1 MKTFVTSGTGSQQ
14 SLQNI
19 HNEKVPV
26 YDSISDAQ
34 SDLANLE
41 EGQIIATKENTAVSQ
56 LLDAL
61 YPVGVTYLQFP
72 TCESPVDLFPTL
84 TWTEIN
90 FDGAFFRASG
100 TNADAFIG
108 VGGTLIPQGQ
118 ATAKNGLSVSV
129 DSNSSLTGYAGAF
142 SGAGFVQGNAA
153 IGGICSLGTYRGN
166 AYQGAGGSPGYDL
179 SINANHGHTCTVS
192 GDSETRPVNY
202 TVKVWKR
209 TA

>member
-1 MKTFVTSGTGSQQ
+1 MKTFVTSGTGTQQ

-72 TCESPVDLFPTL
+72 TCESPADLFPTL

-118 ATAKNGLSVSV
+118 ATAKNGLSIATTT
-129 DSNSSLTGYAGAF
+129 DLTGSIQIGVRNYPPDRSGIITIGSGTSYWAPSDTWATCNYA
-142 SGAGFVQGNAA
+142 N
-153 IGGICSLGTYRGN
+153 
-166 AYQGAGGSPGYDL
+166 
-179 SINANHGHTCTVS
+179 INANHSHSIS
-192 GDSETRPVNY
+192 GDTETRPINY

>member
-100 TNADAFIG
+100 TNADAFIR

-118 ATAKNGLSVSV
+118 GTAVNNLSMGNMSQNATGTIYIDELASGYGTFNPYGNISRG
-129 DSNSSLTGYAGAF
+129 SSPGVTYTRSASA
-142 SGAGFVQGNAA
+142 N
-153 IGGICSLGTYRGN
+153 GTYYAFN
-166 AYQGAGGSPGYDL
+166 INVQHNHSL
-179 SINANHGHTCTVS
+179 SST
-192 GDSETRPVNY
+192 DSETRPVNY

>member
-1 MKTFVTSGTGSQQ
+1 MKTFIASGTGSQQ

-19 HNEKVPV
+19 QNEKVPV
-26 YDSISDAQ
+26 YDTISDAQ

-61 YPVGVTYLQFP
+61 YPIGVTYLQFP
-72 TCESPVDLFPTL
+72 TCESPVNLFPTL

-108 VGGTLIPQGQ
+108 VGGTLIPQGDQ
-118 ATAKNGLSVSV
+118 YKAHSHTRGTMNI
-129 DSNSSLTGYAGAF
+129 TGSYLEAGVVQSTAGAF
-142 SGAGFVQGNAA
+142 YETVETWAQPVYGTNTCNRVNFDASRSWSGSTSSE
-153 IGGICSLGTYRGN
+153 GGT
-166 AYQGAGGSPGYDL
+166 
-179 SINANHGHTCTVS
+179 
-192 GDSETRPVNY
+192 ETRPINY